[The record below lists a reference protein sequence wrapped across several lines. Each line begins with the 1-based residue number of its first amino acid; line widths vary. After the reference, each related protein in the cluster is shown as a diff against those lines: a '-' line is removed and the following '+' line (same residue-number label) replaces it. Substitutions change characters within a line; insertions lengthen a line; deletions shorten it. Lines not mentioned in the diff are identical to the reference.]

1 MITSHNRVSFVM
13 NDDQGSRKPEKYADS
28 SISDKA
34 FKRMILWFFLYCAFF
49 CICVIFVVN
58 ADSAFMP

>member
-1 MITSHNRVSFVM
+1 MTDCNRVSFVM
-13 NDDQGSRKPEKYADS
+13 NDDHGAKKPEKYADS

-58 ADSAFMP
+58 ADSAFIP